1 MGLGD
6 VSQKVIPKLGVL
18 AAPRDGGA
26 ISSRHLTPHALH
38 AAHAVTGA
46 ACVASACALKGSVS
60 DGLAQMPE
68 GDIRTVWIEHP
79 SGKIDVPGSF
89 GVGPL
94 IQSRACGSAAHGEAD
109 HARRRPCPENGL
121 SGHALASQT
130 ANRIGG
136 IAGSKVAGEE

>member
-1 MGLGD
+1 MYHRK
-6 VSQKVIPKLGVL
+6 SSPSLGVL
-18 AAPRDGGA
+18 AAPRDGGV

-46 ACVASACALKGSVS
+46 VCVASACTLKGSVS
-60 DGLAQMPE
+60 DGLAQMPG

-79 SGKIDVPGSF
+79 SGKIDVRLEASGSGPSF
-89 GVGPL
+89 KVERAGVL
-94 IQSRACGSAAHGEAD
+94 RTAD
-109 HARRRPCPENGL
+109 HARRCPCPENGL

-130 ANRIGG
+130 ASRIGG